1 MRKNRLN
8 QLASLLGFTT
18 PFARFAVEEK
28 SDAPDSTD
36 KETGGG
42 SPKDDG
48 VRLTKEEYAELT
60 AAKATAA
67 SLSKDKETGDRRW
80 AAMQKVLRGD
90 LPASDKA
97 EAMKTLLTDAGYN
110 QKQIDAYIKT
120 QFGAD
125 DDADDDETPA
135 PRNRRGKAAEEDEDG
150 LAEIRANQQQII
162 EQQRQMRVR
171 ELQGILE
178 SETTKA
184 FTARDHLGGVL
195 KVLKDAYK
203 DAEGDDA
210 SSINETMESIKQ
222 EFKDRVTTALQVRRN
237 ATGKF
242 DDSWFAEEAVKAS
255 KDLAKK
261 YKPLVISYPSRLGR
275 AEATEGGEDFFLPDK
290 PVELPKSSDKLSLEQ
305 VRSKV
310 NDWAADKLLRSLK
323 GSGGESRV

>member
-18 PFARFAVEEK
+18 PFARFADEEK
-28 SDAPDSTD
+28 PDTTGSDAND
-36 KETGGG
+36 KGTGGG
-42 SPKDDG
+42 SAKDG
-48 VRLTKEEYAELT
+48 EVRLTKEEYAELT
-60 AAKATAA
+60 AAKASAA

-125 DDADDDETPA
+125 DDEDETPA
-135 PRNRRGKAAEEDEDG
+135 PRNRRGKAAEEDEDD

-178 SETTKA
+178 TETTKA
-184 FTARDHLGGVL
+184 FTAKDHLGGVL

-290 PVELPKSSDKLSLEQ
+290 PLELPKSSDKLSPEQ
-305 VRSKV
+305 VKSKV